1 MYSTAKRH
9 TYLLAVL
16 FWVNYLTFLR
26 FPGGN
31 NNNTYLIYSLWTLK
45 EMIKV

>member
-1 MYSTAKRH
+1 MYGTTKRH

-16 FWVNYLTFLR
+16 LWVNYLTFLR

-31 NNNTYLIYSLWTLK
+31 NNTYLIYSLWTLN